1 MQLPTFTVLTLGCA
15 SLASAWS
22 PAKIIEEIAPKSKEC
37 PTEGDFI
44 DECRTAEQAA
54 PFIFDSMH
62 RYGFYEKNQIAAI
75 ISLMALESGEFV
87 YKKNHFP
94 EPGRPGQGTANMQMA
109 EFNLKYAKSIPAL
122 ADKVANVT
130 STDNLSDEEL
140 NRIRSLVIVDEY
152 NFGSAA
158 WFLRS
163 ECGEKVAEAL
173 RENIDTGFEAYM
185 ECVGVEVD
193 ESRQEYLDRA
203 KSAFCI
209 E

>member
-1 MQLPTFTVLTLGCA
+1 MQLPAFAALTLGCA

-22 PAKIIEEIAPKSKEC
+22 PHKIIEEIAPKSKAC

-44 DECRTAEQAA
+44 DECRSAEEAA
-54 PFIFDSMH
+54 PFIFESLY
-62 RYGFYEKNQIAAI
+62 RYGLYHRNEQAAV
-75 ISLMALESGEFV
+75 ISLMALESGEFQ

-109 EFNLKYAKSIPAL
+109 EFNLKYAKSIPAVQ
-122 ADKVANVT
+122 DKVANVT
-130 STDNLSDEEL
+130 STDGLTDEEL
-140 NRIRSLVIVDEY
+140 NRIRALVIVDEH

-158 WFLRS
+158 WFLRTQ
-163 ECGEKVAEAL
+163 CGEEVAEAL
-173 RENIDTGFEAYM
+173 RKDVDSGFKTYM

-209 E
+209 